1 MGGIGPHLG
10 EILGCENVNF
20 GPLFI
25 STHLRGQTPDLT
37 LEHYSPGGPQK
48 KGFKIVNFGPLSG
61 EPWSTFH
68 FDTLGAMIKMFLNGG
83 IGPHLGEILGC
94 ENVNFGP
101 LFILTPEGPDPRS
114 DS

>member
-48 KGFKIVNFGPLSG
+48 KGFKIVNFGL
-61 EPWSTFH
+61 
-68 FDTLGAMIKMFLNGG
+68 
-83 IGPHLGEILGC
+83 
-94 ENVNFGP
+94 
-101 LFILTPEGPDPRS
+101 LFILTNWGL
-114 DS
+114 